1 MLNVKANPIYTKPI
15 KYSPSIISQIP
26 NPTSNKDNTIE
37 IFDNSFKYFINYDL
51 FLFLIILFIHIN
63 IINKITIIKS
73 FTYSVNTDNIKNI
86 TDETKNNISSLFKFI
101 TLIYL
106 MSVWNESKTYL
117 RRLEVAE
124 LKEEDMPMVFNM
136 KKQYQLLSFLEL
148 VL

>member
-1 MLNVKANPIYTKPI
+1 MLNVKANPIYRKPI
-15 KYSPSIISQIP
+15 KYSPSTISQIP
-26 NPTSNKDNTIE
+26 DPTSNKDNTIE

-106 MSVWNESKTYL
+106 MSVGNERTTYL
-117 RRLEVAE
+117 RGLEITE
-124 LKEEDMPMVFNM
+124 LKEEDMPMV
-136 KKQYQLLSFLEL
+136 LLY
-148 VL
+148 

>member
-15 KYSPSIISQIP
+15 KYSPSTISQTP

-106 MSVWNESKTYL
+106 MSIWNESKT
-117 RRLEVAE
+117 
-124 LKEEDMPMVFNM
+124 
-136 KKQYQLLSFLEL
+136 
-148 VL
+148 

>member
-1 MLNVKANPIYTKPI
+1 MLNVKANPINIKPI

-106 MSVWNESKTYL
+106 MSI
-117 RRLEVAE
+117 
-124 LKEEDMPMVFNM
+124 
-136 KKQYQLLSFLEL
+136 
-148 VL
+148 

>member
-1 MLNVKANPIYTKPI
+1 MLNVKANPIYRKPI
-15 KYSPSIISQIP
+15 KYSPSTISQIP
-26 NPTSNKDNTIE
+26 DPTSNKDNTIE

-117 RRLEVAE
+117 RGLEVAE
-124 LKEEDMPMVFNM
+124 LTEYDMPMV
-136 KKQYQLLSFLEL
+136 
-148 VL
+148 